1 MPGLVSVW
9 GDACISF
16 AFFLTY
22 RSLQHLT
29 VVQNESEQKEKF
41 VNTGMHFK
49 QTNSQN
55 HRIIESYVLGWKG
68 P

>member
-1 MPGLVSVW
+1 MMP
-9 GDACISF
+9 
-16 AFFLTY
+16 AFHLPFSSLTEVC
-22 RSLQHLT
+22 STEQWCK
-29 VVQNESEQKEKF
+29 ESEQKEEF

-55 HRIIESYVLGWKG
+55 HRIIESYNDLVWKG